1 MHNRKNLSKYAVSF
15 SCVNLRSFRRNIP
28 KRFQAFFDLV
38 DQKLE
43 LVEYR
48 ITEGD
53 FPPTPAACDA
63 YLITGSPQGVYDA
76 EAWLPQLADFI
87 WACYAAQQKLVGVC
101 FGHQMLAHTLGGSAA
116 KSEKG
121 WGMGLRHFQIV
132 AEQPWMDPPL
142 AEGAL
147 YFCHQDQVQTLP
159 PNATRLAGDEF
170 CPHTMFAIGNQVLG
184 IQGHPE
190 FTTNFMQAL
199 IDYLGPQVS
208 SETSSQAAASLAIGP
223 PQAAI
228 VARWVVNFL
237 EQSHPTPP

>member
-1 MHNRKNLSKYAVSF
+1 MRIGLLNAVTPEDEAVLKNTEIAQ
-15 SCVNLRSFRRNIP
+15 
-28 KRFQAFFDLV
+28 FQAFFALV
-38 DQKLE
+38 DQELE

-53 FPPTPAACDA
+53 FPADPTACDA
-63 YLITGSPQGVYDA
+63 YLITGSPQGVYDSDP
-76 EAWLPQLADFI
+76 WLPQLAEFI
-87 WACYAAQQKLVGVC
+87 WACYQAQQKLVGVC
-101 FGHQMLAHTLGGSAA
+101 FGHQMLAHTLGGYAA

-121 WGMGLRHFQIV
+121 WGMGLRRFQIV
-132 AEQPWMDPPL
+132 VEQPWMDPPL

-147 YFCHQDQVQTLP
+147 YFCHQDQVQALP
-159 PNATRLAGDEF
+159 ANATRLAGDEF
-170 CPHTMFAIGNQVLG
+170 CPHTMFAIGHQVLG

-199 IDYLGPQVS
+199 IDYLGPRAG
-208 SETSSQAAASLAIGP
+208 SETSSQAATSLATEQ

-237 EQSHPTPP
+237 KEQYPSTKE